1 MDSKA
6 MFARIQMQKKL
17 KVAGFQDLTV
27 LVAEMWILMDIRI
40 QQKIGY
46 LTPRG
51 SQMHS
56 QAILPNG
63 TIQMVMDLEITWNG
77 LTAKLGA

>member
-1 MDSKA
+1 
-6 MFARIQMQKKL
+6 MQKKL

-27 LVAEMWILMDIRI
+27 LVAEMWIRMVTLI

-46 LTPRG
+46 LTRRD

-56 QAILPNG
+56 LVILPNG
-63 TIQMVMDLEITWNG
+63 TIQMVMDLETTWNG
-77 LTAKLGA
+77 LTAKLGV